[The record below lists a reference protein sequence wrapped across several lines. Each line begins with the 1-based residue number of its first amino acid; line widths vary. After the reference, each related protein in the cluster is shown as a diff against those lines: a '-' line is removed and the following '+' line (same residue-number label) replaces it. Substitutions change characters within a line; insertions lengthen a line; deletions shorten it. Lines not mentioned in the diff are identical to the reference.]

1 MMLVA
6 MSCQP
11 QPTEWIGDLF
21 VVSRWREILPNDVG
35 PNHDTLGFLQQQR
48 GGSTQIS
55 TTNKQ
60 QANNLMVFLRT
71 IKLCFYKKMKKK
83 RSKDLKC
90 CRKNLRAI

>member
-60 QANNLMVFLRT
+60 QANNLMVFLHT
-71 IKLCFYKKMKKK
+71 IKLCFNKKK
-83 RSKDLKC
+83 DPK
-90 CRKNLRAI
+90 I